1 MKASLVDMIA
11 PENHKSKHVSRD
23 SLLIFSSFFYL
34 QVCDAKEK
42 KIMTISFYQDYT
54 RLVIVFKKRGTT
66 LIRASLVDLT
76 TYWRTRKLSCLGGIL
91 MQFL

>member
-23 SLLIFSSFFYL
+23 SLLIFFFSFFYL

-42 KIMTISFYQDYT
+42 KMTISFYQDYT
-54 RLVIVFKKRGTT
+54 KLVIVFKKRGTT

-76 TYWRTRKLSCLGGIL
+76 T
-91 MQFL
+91 